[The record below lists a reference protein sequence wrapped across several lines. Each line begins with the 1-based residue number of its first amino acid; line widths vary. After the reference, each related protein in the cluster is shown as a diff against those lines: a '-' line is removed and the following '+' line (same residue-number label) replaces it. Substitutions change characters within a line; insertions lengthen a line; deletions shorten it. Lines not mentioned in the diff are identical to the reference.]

1 MYKYDAKV
9 VNDAARDRW
18 DMIIRALSA
27 YDINAALDRPG
38 RHIPCPVHG
47 GKDGFRVF
55 KNIDE
60 TGGGICN
67 TCGSFSDG
75 FSLLMWLNQWKFPEA
90 LAAVGELLDAGVI
103 PSVQQRPP
111 RQVKAPERA
120 DVKKRL
126 SDTWM
131 ATVPIT
137 DPKAEVLRHYFDL
150 RGIGLEKWIDF
161 VPDHEKV
168 LRYHPSLTFY
178 SEGELMGR
186 WPALIAMVTHPDGSP
201 VNLHRT
207 YIAQDGSGKAPIDPP
222 RKLMTPFPGKKTPGG
237 AIRLGSVNNG
247 VGQVAEG
254 IETALSVMVAR
265 RKPVWSVISDT
276 FMATFQPPE
285 EMHAL
290 IIWADKDRPLSGH
303 EQGPGEEAA
312 DRLRERVLEMGMHV
326 KNVRIFTP
334 GKPIPEQK
342 KSVDWNDIL
351 LVDGPEAIGP
361 QARKPKKKGDLL
373 SRFVYAWRVA

>member
-27 YDINAALDRPG
+27 YDIETALDRPG
-38 RHIPCPVHG
+38 RHMPCPVHG

-55 KNIDE
+55 KNVDE

-67 TCGSFSDG
+67 TCGSFGGG
-75 FSLLMWLNQWKFPEA
+75 FSLLMWLNQWTFPEA
-90 LAAVGELLDAGVI
+90 LTAVGELLDAGVI

-111 RQVKAPERA
+111 RQTKAPERT

-126 SDTWM
+126 SETWM
-131 ATVPIT
+131 STVPIT

-150 RGIGLEKWIDF
+150 RGIGLEKWLHM

-186 WPALIAMVTHPDGSP
+186 WPALIAMVTHSDGSP
-201 VNLHRT
+201 VNIHRT

-222 RKLMTPFPGKKTPGG
+222 RKLMTPFPGKRTPGG
-237 AIRLGSVNNG
+237 AIRLGAVNNG
-247 VGQVAEG
+247 IGQVAEG

-265 RKPVWSVISDT
+265 QKPVWSVISDT

-285 EMHAL
+285 DMHTV
-290 IIWADKDRPLSGH
+290 IIWADKDRPLPGH
-303 EQGPGEEAA
+303 ETGPGEEAA
-312 DRLRERVLEMGMHV
+312 DRLRERVLENGRH
-326 KNVRIFTP
+326 VRIFTP
-334 GKPIPEQK
+334 GRPIPQDD
-342 KSVDWNDIL
+342 KSVDWNNIL
-351 LVDGPEAIGP
+351 LLDGPEAIGP
-361 QARKPKKKGDLL
+361 QARNEKKKGGFFSGL
-373 SRFVYAWRVA
+373 SSVWRVA